1 MAIQDRVMVCCVQG
15 HPPYMKETPMR
26 AMYLI
31 ASRGRP
37 EVKTWSL
44 LSPEFRNFLE
54 LSLAFEPA
62 RRASAEQL
70 LSHPFLAAP
79 ADLKTITPNIGA
91 AAIYRYERSN
101 REFVCYRLFRFALV
115 LAHIMK
121 YVLSIM
127 LTGSSRCSQEKR
139 RNCAEESILK
149 WLRATSEKQGA

>member
-1 MAIQDRVMVCCVQG
+1 
-15 HPPYMKETPMR
+15 MR

-101 REFVCYRLFRFALV
+101 NREFVCYRIQVCTRFGTHDETCSVDYVDWFQSLLARRKKKLRGRKHSEVVKSDIGETGCMIRLWVV
-115 LAHIMK
+115 LI
-121 YVLSIM
+121 YSI
-127 LTGSSRCSQEKR
+127 KV
-139 RNCAEESILK
+139 
-149 WLRATSEKQGA
+149 